1 MALLM
6 ICSEHC
12 VYVDLGEHKQL
23 ERFFPLDFDR
33 IFFYFLPE
41 MYSVRVQ
48 ALRKVSRN
56 FNASTGDGCVWV
68 GVRHFSFK
76 LST

>member
-23 ERFFPLDFDR
+23 ERFFPLDFSR
-33 IFFYFLPE
+33 IFSFFLSLFLKCTQFECKLSEKLAGIAVP
-41 MYSVRVQ
+41 VRVMVVFG
-48 ALRKVSRN
+48 L
-56 FNASTGDGCVWV
+56 G
-68 GVRHFSFK
+68 
-76 LST
+76 

>member
-33 IFFYFLPE
+33 IFSFFFLPE

-48 ALRKVSRN
+48 ALRS
-56 FNASTGDGCVWV
+56 
-68 GVRHFSFK
+68 
-76 LST
+76 